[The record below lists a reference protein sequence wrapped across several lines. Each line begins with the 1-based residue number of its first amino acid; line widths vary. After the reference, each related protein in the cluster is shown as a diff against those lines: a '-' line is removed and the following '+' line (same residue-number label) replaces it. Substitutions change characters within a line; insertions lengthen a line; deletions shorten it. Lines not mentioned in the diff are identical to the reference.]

1 MWQLNR
7 NSLKQ
12 FDRMPKEIWQ
22 LNDTAEVAESPYQSS
37 LLSQVQ
43 EKEMTSYSLL
53 LSTNHG
59 VQMT

>member
-1 MWQLNR
+1 
-7 NSLKQ
+7 
-12 FDRMPKEIWQ
+12 MPKEIWQ